1 MKLPSCKYREGAVCL
16 KALSQ
21 LLLKAMAMANSFDAN
36 SINSFHKSCLYA
48 FFVFQVCC
56 ALSRFARFVVWLG
69 GRNNKGRKEEKDV
82 GSQRRKRH
90 RPGHKTN
97 VDNANNLDA
106 DNTRGDKGE

>member
-1 MKLPSCKYREGAVCL
+1 MCILHFSSSKFVARCPDLPDL
-16 KALSQ
+16 LSGW
-21 LLLKAMAMANSFDAN
+21 D
-36 SINSFHKSCLYA
+36 
-48 FFVFQVCC
+48 
-56 ALSRFARFVVWLG
+56 

>member
-1 MKLPSCKYREGAVCL
+1 MQIEL
-16 KALSQ
+16 
-21 LLLKAMAMANSFDAN
+21 NSL
-36 SINSFHKSCLYA
+36 HKSCLYA
-48 FFVFQVCC
+48 FLFFQVFCT
-56 ALSRFARFVVWLG
+56 LSRFARYVVWD

-106 DNTRGDKGE
+106 DNTQGDKGE

>member
-1 MKLPSCKYREGAVCL
+1 MHFSSSKFVARCPDLPDL
-16 KALSQ
+16 LS
-21 LLLKAMAMANSFDAN
+21 A
-36 SINSFHKSCLYA
+36 
-48 FFVFQVCC
+48 
-56 ALSRFARFVVWLG
+56 LG

>member
-1 MKLPSCKYREGAVCL
+1 MQIEL
-16 KALSQ
+16 
-21 LLLKAMAMANSFDAN
+21 
-36 SINSFHKSCLYA
+36 NSFHQSCVYFA

-56 ALSRFARFVVWLG
+56 ALSRFARYVVWG

-106 DNTRGDKGE
+106 DNTRGDNGGMKETEKWEFMDARERDD

>member
-1 MKLPSCKYREGAVCL
+1 MHICLPSLLRVVQICPICCL
-16 KALSQ
+16 
-21 LLLKAMAMANSFDAN
+21 
-36 SINSFHKSCLYA
+36 
-48 FFVFQVCC
+48 VG
-56 ALSRFARFVVWLG
+56 G

-106 DNTRGDKGE
+106 DNTQGDKGE

>member
-1 MKLPSCKYREGAVCL
+1 MQIVLRVSIKVVCMHFSSSKFVAHCPDLPDL
-16 KALSQ
+16 LSG
-21 LLLKAMAMANSFDAN
+21 
-36 SINSFHKSCLYA
+36 
-48 FFVFQVCC
+48 
-56 ALSRFARFVVWLG
+56 WG

-106 DNTRGDKGE
+106 DNTQGDKGE